1 MRVAAIGDVHIGPD
15 SVGTFQPGLAALA
28 DDAEVLLVAGDLT
41 KCGTV
46 EEAKLFIDELDDVSV
61 PVVAV
66 LGNHDHHA
74 DRPHEVAEV
83 LRERDITVLEGT
95 STILDLPGGRLGV
108 AGVKG
113 FGGGFSDTAAS
124 AFGEHEMKAFVRHT
138 QIVAAQLCEELRHL
152 AESGCDRRVA
162 LLHYAPI
169 AETVA
174 GERREIY
181 PFLGSQLLGEAIDEA
196 GADLAVHGHAHS
208 GIEHGTTPGGVPVR
222 NVALPV
228 IGCAYRVYV
237 LGDIADRDLGDRDL
251 GDLGV
256 AMAGRAG
263 GEARYD
269 GSD

>member
-1 MRVAAIGDVHIGPD
+1 MRVAAIGDVHIGLD
-15 SVGTFQPGLAALA
+15 SVGTFRPGLAALA
-28 DDAEVLLVAGDLT
+28 DDADVLLLAGDLT

-46 EEAKLFIDELDDVSV
+46 EEAELFVDELDDVTV

-74 DRPHEVAEV
+74 DRPHEVSEV
-83 LRERDITVLEGT
+83 LRDRGIVVLEGT
-95 STILDLPGGRLGV
+95 STVLELAGERLGV

-113 FGGGFSDTAAS
+113 FGGGFADTAAS

-138 QIVAAQLCEELRHL
+138 EVVAGQLGDELRRL
-152 AESGCDRRVA
+152 ADTGCEHRVA

-169 AETVA
+169 ADTVA

-196 GADLAVHGHAHS
+196 GAALAVHGHAHS
-208 GIEHGTTPGGVPVR
+208 GIEHGITPGGVPVR

-237 LGDIADRDLGDRDL
+237 LGETGDEGALVGGLGP
-251 GDLGV
+251 
-256 AMAGRAG
+256 
-263 GEARYD
+263 EARYD
-269 GSD
+269 GAD

>member
-1 MRVAAIGDVHIGPD
+1 MRVAAIGDVHIGAD

-28 DDAEVLLVAGDLT
+28 EDADVLLLAGDLT

-46 EEAKLFIDELDDVSV
+46 EETELFLDELDDVTV
-61 PVVAV
+61 PMVAV

-74 DRPHEVAEV
+74 DRPHEVTEV
-83 LRERDITVLEGT
+83 LRERGIVVLEGT
-95 STILDLPGGRLGV
+95 STVLELGGERLGV

-113 FGGGFSDTAAS
+113 FGGGFADTAAS

-138 QIVAAQLCEELRHL
+138 EVVAAQLADQLERL
-152 AESGCDRRVA
+152 AGLGCDRRIA

-174 GERREIY
+174 GERREVY

-237 LGDIADRDLGDRDL
+237 LGDDGLD
-251 GDLGV
+251 V
-256 AMAGRAG
+256 AMAGSLG
-263 GEARYD
+263 PEARYD
-269 GSD
+269 GAD

>member
-1 MRVAAIGDVHIGPD
+1 MRIAAIADVHIGPD

-28 DDAEVLLVAGDLT
+28 DDAEVLLIAGDLT

-46 EEAKLFIDELDDVSV
+46 EEAELFVDELDDVTV
-61 PVVAV
+61 PIVAV

-74 DRPHEVAEV
+74 DRPHEVSEV
-83 LRERDITVLEGT
+83 LRQRDITVLEGT
-95 STILDLPGGRLGV
+95 STILHLGGRQLGI

-113 FGGGFSDTAAS
+113 FGGGFADTAAS

-138 QIVAAQLCEELRHL
+138 QVVAEQLGTELHRLADAGCEH
-152 AESGCDRRVA
+152 RVA
-162 LLHYAPI
+162 LMHYAPI
-169 AETVA
+169 ADTVA

-181 PFLGSQLLGEAIDEA
+181 PFLGSQLLGEAVDDA

-208 GIEHGTTPGGVPVR
+208 GIEHGTTPGGIPVR

-237 LGDIADRDLGDRDL
+237 LGEIEERD
-251 GDLGV
+251 V
-256 AMAGRAG
+256 AMAGWDV
-263 GEARYD
+263 ARHER
-269 GSD
+269 SA

>member
-28 DDAEVLLVAGDLT
+28 DDADVLLLAGDLT

-46 EEAKLFIDELDDVSV
+46 EEAQLFVDELDDVSV
-61 PVVAV
+61 PIVAV

-74 DRPHEVAEV
+74 DRPHEVSEV
-83 LRERDITVLEGT
+83 LRGRDITVLEGT
-95 STILDLPGGRLGV
+95 STILELAGGRLGI

-113 FGGGFSDTAAS
+113 FGGGFTDTAGS

-138 QIVAAQLCEELRHL
+138 QTLAAQLAAELQRL
-152 AESGCDRRVA
+152 ADAGTDHRVV
-162 LLHYAPI
+162 LMHYAPI

-181 PFLGSQLLGEAIDEA
+181 PFLGSQLFGEAIDEV

-237 LGDIADRDLGDRDL
+237 LGDADDRD
-251 GDLGV
+251 V
-256 AMAGRAG
+256 AMAGG
-263 GEARYD
+263 GGAEARYD
-269 GSD
+269 GAD

>member
-1 MRVAAIGDVHIGPD
+1 MRIAAIADVHIGPD

-28 DDAEVLLVAGDLT
+28 DDAEVLLIAGDLT

-46 EEAKLFIDELDDVSV
+46 EEAELFVDELADVTV

-66 LGNHDHHA
+66 LGNHDHHG
-74 DRPHEVAEV
+74 DRPHEVSEV
-83 LRERDITVLEGT
+83 LRGRQITVLEGT
-95 STILDLPGGRLGV
+95 STVLDLPSGRLGV

-113 FGGGFSDTAAS
+113 FGGGFADTAAT

-138 QIVAAQLCEELRHL
+138 EIVAQQLQAELQCL
-152 AESGCDRRVA
+152 AEAGCDRRVA
-162 LLHYAPI
+162 LMHYAPI

-237 LGDIADRDLGDRDL
+237 LGDVEPRHA
-251 GDLGV
+251 
-256 AMAGRAG
+256 AMAGMDG
-263 GEARYD
+263 ARYD
-269 GSD
+269 RSD